1 MTTKTTKAGR
11 DYEIED
17 GKRLIWHAEVWEDE
31 GETPFDVTIPLRF
44 KVGALRPLKGM
55 DMNDP
60 GVMIDMLEKI
70 IPNQSDQL
78 DNLDVND
85 LMEMFETWFEEYN
98 ALNGASLGEASR
110 SSS

>member
-11 DYEIED
+11 EYEIED
-17 GKRLIWHAEVWEDE
+17 GKRLIWHAEVWE
-31 GETPFDVTIPLRF
+31 GEEPFDLTIPLRF
-44 KVGALRPLKGM
+44 KVGALRPLRGM

-70 IPNQSDQL
+70 VPNQSD
-78 DNLDVND
+78 NLDELDVGD
-85 LMEMFETWFEEYN
+85 LMAMFETWFEEYN
-98 ALNGASLGEASR
+98 ALNGATLGEASR